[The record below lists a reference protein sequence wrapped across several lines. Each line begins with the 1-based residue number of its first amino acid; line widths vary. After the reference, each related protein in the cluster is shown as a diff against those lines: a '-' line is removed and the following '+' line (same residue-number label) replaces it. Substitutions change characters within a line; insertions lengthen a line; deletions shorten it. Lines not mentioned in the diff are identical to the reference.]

1 MPKKNYHLDAG
12 RAKAGKIGLF
22 LLLIVWATGCR
33 QPEAPEYYGF
43 QDPQISR
50 GSNSLTNV
58 SATIKLYNPN
68 PYDLKLLHADVDVLL
83 NGKPAGHSILD
94 STILIPRKDTFYV
107 PVSMQVNL
115 QSIFAN
121 ALQVFL
127 EKQISV
133 SLDGH
138 VKVRRGA
145 FTFRRPFHYDG
156 KQDLNSLLPSG
167 GGF

>member
-1 MPKKNYHLDAG
+1 MPNKNYSLVAG
-12 RAKAGKIGLF
+12 RSGVTGKIALF
-22 LLLIVWATGCR
+22 LALVAGFASCR

-50 GSNSLTNV
+50 AGALTNV

-68 PYDLKLLHADVDVLL
+68 PYDLKLLHADVDVML
-83 NGKPAGHSILD
+83 NGKAAGHSVLD

-127 EKQISV
+127 EKQVNI

-138 VKVRRGA
+138 VRVRRGA
-145 FTFRRPFHYDG
+145 LTFRRPFHYDG
-156 KQDLNSLLPSG
+156 KQDLNSLLSG
-167 GGF
+167 GSGF

>member
-1 MPKKNYHLDAG
+1 MARILQAMSNMKQYLAG
-12 RAKAGKIGLF
+12 GGVMV
-22 LLLIVWATGCR
+22 LIVWLTGCR

-43 QDPQISR
+43 QNPQITH
-50 GSNSLTNV
+50 GGNSQTNV
-58 SATIKLYNPN
+58 AATIKLYNPN
-68 PYDLKLLHADVDVLL
+68 PYDLKLLHAEVDVML

-94 STILIPRKDTFYV
+94 TTIFIPRKDTFYV

-127 EKQISV
+127 EKQVNV
-133 SLDGH
+133 SLDGR
-138 VKVRRGA
+138 VKIRKGA
-145 FTFRRPFHYDG
+145 LTFNRPFHYDG
-156 KQDLNSLLPSG
+156 KQDLNDLLPSG